1 MATFGA
7 FSFSATNARKGAKV
21 NEKFLYV
28 GNARSMLDLDAKHEE
43 GREEGKQAR
52 IRRENKTK
60 MSNRFFVCV
69 AQAKHRCCLD
79 SHKHIKTSA
88 RIKEPSKLD

>member
-7 FSFSATNARKGAKV
+7 FSFSATNARKGARV

-43 GREEGKQAR
+43 GREGV
-52 IRRENKTK
+52 
-60 MSNRFFVCV
+60 S
-69 AQAKHRCCLD
+69 KH
-79 SHKHIKTSA
+79 K
-88 RIKEPSKLD
+88 